1 MCGLLLG
8 LVAPASIAACSSEGT
23 SSAPSSA
30 PPAGGGGATGTA
42 GTKLAKLSDVPV
54 GSGVIVTGP
63 SGKVLLVRPSET
75 EVHGLDPVCPHAG
88 VTVALP
94 KSGTITCPG
103 HGSVFDGAS
112 GGLKKGPATTGL
124 TKVPVKISGDSV
136 VTA

>member
-8 LVAPASIAACSSEGT
+8 LVAPGTIAACSSET
-23 SSAPSSA
+23 KSSA
-30 PPAGGGGATGTA
+30 PAGGGGATGT
-42 GTKLAKLSDVPV
+42 TLAKLSEVPV
-54 GSGVIVTGP
+54 GSGVIVNGP
-63 SGKVLLVRPSET
+63 SGKVLLVRPSDN

-88 VTVALP
+88 VTVGLP

-112 GGLKKGPATTGL
+112 GDLKKGPATTGL
-124 TKVPVKISGDSV
+124 TKIPVKINGDSV